1 MAERISN
8 FDDWK
13 DLFYKWQKD
22 IGFDPELVKDYKFDA
37 IYDDGTGPNIEFGE
51 FKGRKKFE
59 KILDMPS
66 QDMRDSLL
74 HLIFYQGDT
83 EFGSSEQQRKL
94 IDSAPSDYDRQ
105 CLIRVMREEQRHGWQ
120 MCHVLISNFGDS
132 GKLEARKLLERRAYN
147 NSRLLGAFNKN
158 VDDFIDFV
166 TYTCFI
172 DRDGKYQLTML
183 HHSSFAPLSRSM
195 GPMLKEEAFHLFTGQ
210 TGLARIVK
218 AGKVPI
224 PILQKYLNK
233 WLSTGYDLFGKD
245 RSSSAAR
252 FYRWG
257 FKGRFDEATAKEPPK
272 DLDRLI
278 EEARN
283 LYYKEDCEI
292 IEGLNR
298 LIPQGGP
305 KLRAPDMKFNRQI
318 GDYVDNYRL
327 GLPSELGLRLSE
339 SVAASCSALKAI
351 PCPRPTTRNISKRS
365 CLVRLI
371 AKSWNRSSRLATGC
385 QRAQVTPNHCA
396 NVVRRCDRSTIA
408 PP

>member
-1 MAERISN
+1 MGEKMTG

-22 IGFDPELVKDYKFDA
+22 IGFDPSLVKDYKFDA
-37 IYDDGTGPNIEFGE
+37 IYDEGTGPDIEFGDY
-51 FKGRKKFE
+51 KGRKKFA
-59 KILDMPS
+59 KLLDVPT
-66 QDMRDSLL
+66 QDMRDALL

-105 CLIRVMREEQRHGWQ
+105 CLLRVMREEQRHGWQ
-120 MCHVLISNFGDS
+120 MCHVLIDNFGES

-147 NSRLLGAFNKN
+147 GTRLLGAFNKVVEN
-158 VDDFIDFV
+158 FIDFV

-210 TGLARIVK
+210 SGLSRIVK

-224 PILQKYLNK
+224 EILQKYLNK

-245 RSSSAAR
+245 RSSAAAR

-257 FKGRFDEATAKEPPK
+257 FKGRFDEASAKEPPK
-272 DLDRLI
+272 DLERLN
-278 EEARN
+278 EQARN
-283 LYYKEDCEI
+283 LYYREDCEI
-292 IEGLNR
+292 IESLNR
-298 LIPQGGP
+298 LIPEGKP
-305 KLRAPDMKFNRQI
+305 KLRAPDMKFNRHI
-318 GDYVDNYRL
+318 GDLAGQKYTVNGNSL
-327 GLPSELGLRLSE
+327 GAEVTEAEYEAYL
-339 SVAASCSALKAI
+339 
-351 PCPRPTTRNISKRS
+351 
-365 CLVRLI
+365 
-371 AKSWNRSSRLATGC
+371 
-385 QRAQVTPNHCA
+385 AQVLPGPEDQKILEPIFKA
-396 NVVRRCDRSTIA
+396 GRWMSAGAADA
-408 PP
+408 

>member
-1 MAERISN
+1 MAERIAN

-13 DLFYKWQKD
+13 DLFHKWQKD
-22 IGFDPELVKDYKFDA
+22 IGFDPDLVKDYKFDA
-37 IYDDGTGPNIEFGE
+37 IYDEGTSPDTEFGE

-59 KILDMPS
+59 TVLDIPT

-74 HLIFYQGDT
+74 HLIYYQGDT

-94 IDSAPSDYDRQ
+94 IDTAPSDYDRQ
-105 CLIRVMREEQRHGWQ
+105 CLLRVMREEQRHGWQ

-147 NSRLLGAFNKN
+147 NTRLLGAFNKN

-183 HHSSFAPLSRSM
+183 HPSSFAPLSRSM

-210 TGLARIVK
+210 TGLSRIVK
-218 AGKVPI
+218 AGKI
-224 PILQKYLNK
+224 PLTILQKYLNK

-245 RSSSAAR
+245 RSTAAAR

-257 FKGRFDEATAKEPPK
+257 FKGRFDEASAKEPPK
-272 DLDRLI
+272 DLDRLN

-292 IEGLNR
+292 IDGLNR
-298 LIPQGGP
+298 LIPEGGA

-318 GDYVDNYRL
+318 GDYEGKMYSVDGKPLAETEYKKHL
-327 GLPSELGLRLSE
+327 AEVLPGPEDRKILEAIFRAGNWMSAG
-339 SVAASCSALKAI
+339 AAAA
-351 PCPRPTTRNISKRS
+351 
-365 CLVRLI
+365 
-371 AKSWNRSSRLATGC
+371 
-385 QRAQVTPNHCA
+385 
-396 NVVRRCDRSTIA
+396 
-408 PP
+408 

>member
-1 MAERISN
+1 MAERITN

-37 IYDDGTGPNIEFGE
+37 IYDEGTSPTVEFGE

-59 KILDMPS
+59 KILDMPT

-94 IDSAPSDYDRQ
+94 INSAPSDYDRQ

-132 GKLEARKLLERRAYN
+132 GKLEARKLLERHAYD
-147 NSRLLGAFNKN
+147 NSRLLGAFNRN

-210 TGLARIVK
+210 TGLSRIVK

-245 RSSSAAR
+245 HSTAAAR

-272 DLDRLI
+272 DLDRLN

-298 LIPQGGP
+298 LIPEGSP
-305 KLRAPDMKFNRQI
+305 KLQAPDMKFNRQI
-318 GDYVDNYRL
+318 GDYEGKMFSVEGHPL
-327 GLPSELGLRLSE
+327 SELEYKKHLEEVLPGPADRKILEPIFKSGNWM
-339 SVAASCSALKAI
+339 SAGAG
-351 PCPRPTTRNISKRS
+351 N
-365 CLVRLI
+365 
-371 AKSWNRSSRLATGC
+371 A
-385 QRAQVTPNHCA
+385 
-396 NVVRRCDRSTIA
+396 
-408 PP
+408 

>member
-1 MAERISN
+1 VGQRTTTEELMAEKITG

-22 IGFDPELVKDYKFDA
+22 IGFEPALVKDYKFDA
-37 IYDDGTGPNIEFGE
+37 FYDEGTGPDIEFGDY
-51 FKGRKKFE
+51 KGRKKFA
-59 KILDMPS
+59 KLLDVPT
-66 QDMRDSLL
+66 QDMRDALL

-94 IDSAPSDYDRQ
+94 IDTAPSDYDRQ
-105 CLIRVMREEQRHGWQ
+105 CLLRVMREEQRHGWQ
-120 MCHVLISNFGDS
+120 MCHVLINNFGDS
-132 GKLEARKLLERRAYN
+132 GKLEARKLLERRAYEGT
-147 NSRLLGAFNKN
+147 RLLGAFNKPVEN
-158 VDDFIDFV
+158 FIDFV

-210 TGLARIVK
+210 TGLSRIVK
-218 AGKVPI
+218 AGKI
-224 PILQKYLNK
+224 PVEILQKYLNK

-245 RSSSAAR
+245 HSSAAAR

-272 DLDRLI
+272 DLERLN

-292 IEGLNR
+292 IESLNR
-298 LIPQGGP
+298 LIPEGKP

-318 GDYVDNYRL
+318 GDYAGKRYTVD
-327 GLPSELGLRLSE
+327 GLD
-339 SVAASCSALKAI
+339 ANALTEDEYQAH
-351 PCPRPTTRNISKRS
+351 
-365 CLVRLI
+365 L
-371 AKSWNRSSRLATGC
+371 
-385 QRAQVTPNHCA
+385 AQVLPGLEDQKILEPILKTSNWMSSS
-396 NVVRRCDRSTIA
+396 NN
-408 PP
+408 

>member
-1 MAERISN
+1 MTERIAN

-22 IGFDPELVKDYKFDA
+22 IGFDPSLVKDYKFDA
-37 IYDDGTGPNIEFGE
+37 IYDEGTSPNIEFGE
-51 FKGRKKFE
+51 FKGRKKFA
-59 KILDMPS
+59 KVLDIPT

-94 IDSAPSDYDRQ
+94 IDTAPSDYDRQ
-105 CLIRVMREEQRHGWQ
+105 CLLRVMREEQRHGWQ
-120 MCHVLISNFGDS
+120 MCHVLIDNFGDS
-132 GKLEARKLLERRAYN
+132 GKLEARKLLARRAYN
-147 NSRLLGAFNKN
+147 NTRLLGAFNKHLE
-158 VDDFIDFV
+158 DFIDFV

-210 TGLARIVK
+210 SGLSRIVK

-224 PILQKYLNK
+224 SILQKYLNK

-245 RSSSAAR
+245 RSSAAAR

-257 FKGRFDEATAKEPPK
+257 FKGRFDEATAKELPK
-272 DLDRLI
+272 DLDRLN

-292 IEGLNR
+292 IDSLNR
-298 LIPQGGP
+298 LIPEGHP

-318 GDYVDNYRL
+318 GDYAGKLYSVDAN
-327 GLPSELGLRLSE
+327 PLSE
-339 SVAASCSALKAI
+339 AECQNHLAEVLPGPDDRKILEPIFRTGNWMAAGN
-351 PCPRPTTRNISKRS
+351 P
-365 CLVRLI
+365 
-371 AKSWNRSSRLATGC
+371 
-385 QRAQVTPNHCA
+385 
-396 NVVRRCDRSTIA
+396 
-408 PP
+408 

>member
-1 MAERISN
+1 MAERIAS

-22 IGFDPELVKDYKFDA
+22 IGFDASLVKDYKFDA
-37 IYDDGTGPNIEFGE
+37 IYDEGTSPNIEFGE

-59 KILDMPS
+59 KILDMPT

-105 CLIRVMREEQRHGWQ
+105 CLLRVMREEQRHGWQ
-120 MCHVLISNFGDS
+120 MCHVLINNFGDS
-132 GKLEARKLLERRAYN
+132 GKLEARKLLERHAYDN
-147 NSRLLGAFNKN
+147 TRLLGAFNKK

-210 TGLARIVK
+210 SGLSRTIK

-224 PILQKYLNK
+224 SILQKYLNK
-233 WLSTGYDLFGKD
+233 WLATGYDLFGKD
-245 RSSSAAR
+245 RSSAAAR

-272 DLDRLI
+272 DLDRLN

-292 IEGLNR
+292 IESLNR
-298 LIPQGGP
+298 LIPEGQP

-318 GDYVDNYRL
+318 GDYAGQLYSVDGN
-327 GLPSELGLRLSE
+327 PLSE
-339 SVAASCSALKAI
+339 SEFQRHRAEVLPGPEDRKVLEPIFRAGNWMSAGAANA
-351 PCPRPTTRNISKRS
+351 
-365 CLVRLI
+365 
-371 AKSWNRSSRLATGC
+371 
-385 QRAQVTPNHCA
+385 
-396 NVVRRCDRSTIA
+396 
-408 PP
+408 

>member
-1 MAERISN
+1 MAERITN

-13 DLFYKWQKD
+13 DLFYQWQKD
-22 IGFDPELVKDYKFDA
+22 IGFDPALTKDYKFDA
-37 IYDDGTGPNIEFGE
+37 IYDEGTSPTIEFGE

-59 KILDMPS
+59 KVLDMPT

-147 NSRLLGAFNKN
+147 NTRLLGAFNKN

-183 HHSSFAPLSRSM
+183 HPSSFAPLSRSM

-210 TGLARIVK
+210 SGLSRIVK
-218 AGKVPI
+218 AGKIPI

-245 RSSSAAR
+245 HSTAAAR

-257 FKGRFDEATAKEPPK
+257 FKGRFDEASAKEPPK
-272 DLDRLI
+272 DLDRLN

-292 IEGLNR
+292 IESLNR
-298 LIPQGGP
+298 LIPEGSA
-305 KLRAPDMKFNRQI
+305 KLRAPDMKFNRQM
-318 GDYVDNYRL
+318 GDYVDKMYSVDGKPL
-327 GLPSELGLRLSE
+327 TDTEYQEHLTEVLPGPAEQKILEPIFKAGNWM
-339 SVAASCSALKAI
+339 SAGNA
-351 PCPRPTTRNISKRS
+351 
-365 CLVRLI
+365 
-371 AKSWNRSSRLATGC
+371 
-385 QRAQVTPNHCA
+385 
-396 NVVRRCDRSTIA
+396 
-408 PP
+408 

>member
-51 FKGRKKFE
+51 FKGRRKFE

-94 IDSAPSDYDRQ
+94 INSAPSDYDRQ

-257 FKGRFDEATAKEPPK
+257 FKGRFDEAAAQEPPK
-272 DLDRLI
+272 DLDRLN
-278 EEARN
+278 EDARN
-283 LYYKEDCEI
+283 LYYREDCEI

-298 LIPQGGP
+298 LIPEGSP

-318 GDYVDNYRL
+318 GDHVGKMFSIDGTPMSETDYQKHLEEV
-327 GLPSELGLRLSE
+327 LPGPTDRKVLEPIF
-339 SVAASCSALKAI
+339 AAGNWMSAGAG
-351 PCPRPTTRNISKRS
+351 N
-365 CLVRLI
+365 
-371 AKSWNRSSRLATGC
+371 A
-385 QRAQVTPNHCA
+385 
-396 NVVRRCDRSTIA
+396 
-408 PP
+408 